1 MQRKTTNFLTYPEQS
16 KRLQD
21 SMTRKD
27 YWVGDS
33 NGDVVGFFST
43 LDEATKYAKSIKG
56 SKVLTMT
63 RNGLDDEYN
72 LVSGLRYAD
81 LDPTMHDGDGDY

>member
-1 MQRKTTNFLTYPEQS
+1 
-16 KRLQD
+16 
-21 SMTRKD
+21 MTRKD

-43 LDEATKYAKSIKG
+43 LDEATKYAQSIEG

-63 RNGLDDEYN
+63 RNEYK
-72 LVSGLRYAD
+72 
-81 LDPTMHDGDGDY
+81 